1 MPPSGK
7 SLKKQMWSL
16 LDVLGYDWIP
26 FWFFEPS
33 LTVAPLGN
41 HGEIIGDHPK
51 TMNRHN
57 AIISAPTAASSPPP
71 APERPRL
78 SLDLSPSVSL
88 LLDHISA
95 VTGTPK
101 SQIAIQALVDAL
113 PALLD
118 RADTLQKRTQAI
130 GQAQKVVKK

>member
-1 MPPSGK
+1 MKPAPAINSAPPTANPPS
-7 SLKKQMWSL
+7 
-16 LDVLGYDWIP
+16 P
-26 FWFFEPS
+26 
-33 LTVAPLGN
+33 
-41 HGEIIGDHPK
+41 
-51 TMNRHN
+51 
-57 AIISAPTAASSPPP
+57 AA
-71 APERPRL
+71 ERPRL

-118 RADTLQKRTQAI
+118 RVDTLQKRTQAI

>member
-1 MPPSGK
+1 MVITGIPS
-7 SLKKQMWSL
+7 
-16 LDVLGYDWIP
+16 
-26 FWFFEPS
+26 
-33 LTVAPLGN
+33 
-41 HGEIIGDHPK
+41 K
-51 TMNRHN
+51 TMKPAT
-57 AIISAPTAASSPPP
+57 AINFVSPPASPPPP

-101 SQIAIQALVDAL
+101 SQIAIQALVDSL

-118 RADTLQKRTQAI
+118 RVDTLQKRTQAI
-130 GQAQKVVKK
+130 AQAQKVVKK

>member
-1 MPPSGK
+1 
-7 SLKKQMWSL
+7 
-16 LDVLGYDWIP
+16 
-26 FWFFEPS
+26 
-33 LTVAPLGN
+33 
-41 HGEIIGDHPK
+41 
-51 TMNRHN
+51 
-57 AIISAPTAASSPPP
+57 
-71 APERPRL
+71 
-78 SLDLSPSVSL
+78 VSL
-88 LLDHISA
+88 LLDHIST

>member
-1 MPPSGK
+1 MKP
-7 SLKKQMWSL
+7 
-16 LDVLGYDWIP
+16 
-26 FWFFEPS
+26 
-33 LTVAPLGN
+33 AP
-41 HGEIIGDHPK
+41 
-51 TMNRHN
+51 
-57 AIISAPTAASSPPP
+57 AINSAPPTANPPPP

-118 RADTLQKRTQAI
+118 RVDTLQKRTQAI
-130 GQAQKVVKK
+130 AQVQKAVKK

>member
-1 MPPSGK
+1 MVITGIPS
-7 SLKKQMWSL
+7 
-16 LDVLGYDWIP
+16 
-26 FWFFEPS
+26 
-33 LTVAPLGN
+33 
-41 HGEIIGDHPK
+41 K
-51 TMNRHN
+51 TMKPAT
-57 AIISAPTAASSPPP
+57 AINFVSPPASPPPP

-101 SQIAIQALVDAL
+101 SQIAIRGDLFDSL

-118 RADTLQKRTQAI
+118 RVDTLQKRTQAI
-130 GQAQKVVKK
+130 AQAQKVVKK

>member
-1 MPPSGK
+1 MKPAPAISFAPP
-7 SLKKQMWSL
+7 
-16 LDVLGYDWIP
+16 P
-26 FWFFEPS
+26 AN
-33 LTVAPLGN
+33 T
-41 HGEIIGDHPK
+41 
-51 TMNRHN
+51 
-57 AIISAPTAASSPPP
+57 PPP

-118 RADTLQKRTQAI
+118 RVDTLQKRTQAI